1 MGDGRAGLPQSP
13 AHSAR
18 EAAGGGR
25 GKQGPRA
32 GHNRAAPYRPGPRF
46 PRRHGTSP
54 GSRGRP
60 CLAPPASPGRTRSP
74 PPSLPS
80 AAPSRAPPSRPS
92 SPQGRSQPFGPH
104 CARSGAGSARSHG
117 GAYPPPSHPLC
128 PPQSPRRGAGAA
140 GARRYLPRPPAH
152 RPPAGR
158 TQTIWRRHKA
168 RPPAAGTRARRAGS
182 GNPTT
187 RWRATCRGKEG
198 RRGDFA
204 HA

>member
-1 MGDGRAGLPQSP
+1 MGGPVSHRALPTPRGRRRGGGGGSKDHGP
-13 AHSAR
+13 ATTGQPHTAPGPAFPGGTEPPR
-18 EAAGGGR
+18 AAGA
-25 GKQGPRA
+25 GPA
-32 GHNRAAPYRPGPRF
+32 LPLP
-46 PRRHGTSP
+46 PRRAVP
-54 GSRGRP
+54 
-60 CLAPPASPGRTRSP
+60 APPRPRSP
-74 PPSLPS
+74 QRRPAEP
-80 AAPSRAPPSRPS
+80 PPSRPS